1 MGEGRKGRTAGI
13 RTWERG
19 LRGEGKGTGKA
30 WGGKDKGLRLEV
42 DGGGGGGEGASREDK
57 RGEGVQII
65 IYAKLGQGPFFTTS
79 APLPRLT
86 PTPSAPPSSVASH
99 AWEFT
104 TQEGCD
110 YPI

>member
-1 MGEGRKGRTAGI
+1 MGKGITRGGEGNWEGLGR
-13 RTWERG
+13 
-19 LRGEGKGTGKA
+19 EGN
-30 WGGKDKGLRLEV
+30 GGKDKGLRLEV